1 MPDYSKN
8 ARLFGFDVL
17 FIVLW
22 VGGWGLLE
30 VLISTLAQDRKRV
43 QVGLYLACFL
53 TAGVIS
59 VVATRV

>member
-1 MPDYSKN
+1 MDYSRN

-30 VLISTLAQDRKRV
+30 ALISAVAQKRAGI
-43 QVGLYLACFL
+43 QVALYLACFL
-53 TAGVIS
+53 TATAIS
-59 VVATRV
+59 LTVTRP